1 MTLTADG
8 SSLREAMSDHSD
20 EPRYVDSVAAGRI
33 LGLAAVTVRRA
44 AKAGTLPA
52 VRIGGAWRFLVE
64 DLRNLP
70 HHPPP
75 TAEPDPPAE

>member
-1 MTLTADG
+1 MTATADG
-8 SSLREAMSDHSD
+8 SSLREAMSDHSN

-75 TAEPDPPAE
+75 TAEPPPPAE

>member
-1 MTLTADG
+1 MTLAADG
-8 SSLREAMSDHSD
+8 SSLREAMSDHSN

-33 LGLAAVTVRRA
+33 LGLSAVTVRRA

-52 VRIGGAWRFLVE
+52 VRIGGAWRFLVD

>member
-1 MTLTADG
+1 
-8 SSLREAMSDHSD
+8 MSDHSN

-44 AKAGTLPA
+44 AKAGLLPA
-52 VRIGGAWRFLVE
+52 VRIGGAWRFLVD

-70 HHPPP
+70 HHSPP